1 VTAPAFHIAIQPAQ
15 GIHHRSMLPDIDS
28 LALFVRAADLKSLT
42 LAAEAA
48 HMSLGAASRRIALLE
63 DRFKTTLFERSPRG
77 VVPTPAGA
85 SLLPFAKSLLVQMN
99 QMQAE
104 MTAHGSGRKG
114 ALVVLANTS
123 AMTESLPRELAEFSE
138 LHPEIRL
145 SVEERWSAEIMR
157 AVRAAEAD
165 LGIVIEGHRMEG
177 LESHPYGTDDL
188 ALVLP
193 HGHPLTAMPDVAFKE
208 ALDYDIVSL
217 EGASSLVGLLR
228 EQAMFIEKPVNLH
241 GKVRS
246 FEAVC
251 KMVQAGF
258 GIGVLPYQA
267 VEELATGMGLEV
279 RRLREAWARR
289 RMLLCV
295 RKDRVP
301 SKSLDVLL
309 EHLGRTA

>member
-1 VTAPAFHIAIQPAQ
+1 
-15 GIHHRSMLPDIDS
+15 MLPDIDS
-28 LALFVRAADLKSLT
+28 LALFVRAAELRSLT
-42 LAAEAA
+42 LAAEAV
-48 HMSLGAASRRIALLE
+48 HMSLGSASRRISLLE
-63 DRFKTTLFERSPRG
+63 DRFKTVLFERTPRG
-77 VVPTPAGA
+77 VALTAAGA

-104 MTAHGSGRKG
+104 MTAHESGRKG

-123 AMTESLPRELAEFSE
+123 AMTESLPRELATFSHS
-138 LHPEIRL
+138 HPEIRL
-145 SVEERWSAEIMR
+145 SVEERWSAEIVR
-157 AVRAAEAD
+157 AIRAAEAD
-165 LGIVIEGHRMEG
+165 VGIVIEGHRMDG
-177 LESHPYGTDDL
+177 LEILPYRTDDL

-193 HGHPLTAMPDVAFKE
+193 LSHPLTALSDVAFQD

-228 EQAMFIEKPVNLH
+228 EQAMFIGKPVNLH

-258 GIGVLPYQA
+258 GIGVLPFQA
-267 VEELATGMGLEV
+267 ADELATGIGLEL
-279 RRLREAWARR
+279 RRLREPWARR
-289 RMLLCV
+289 RMLLCA

-301 SKSLDVLL
+301 SKSLDLLL
-309 EHLGRTA
+309 EHLSSGDLA